1 MTLAC
6 DTCAVLQK
14 CFLEVFFFFFQTSLT
29 FKVSCSDVMSP
40 PPTGN
45 NGEDVRAKDLQE
57 DSVNPFGQQRLY
69 FPFSLDVEGNVGPRV
84 LFHQGKVA
92 VGVFWLQPC

>member
-6 DTCAVLQK
+6 DTHVLSFRNASLK
-14 CFLEVFFFFFQTSLT
+14 RFFFFFQTSLT

-45 NGEDVRAKDLQE
+45 NGENIRAKDLQE
-57 DSVNPFGQQRLY
+57 DSVNSSARKRL
-69 FPFSLDVEGNVGPRV
+69 
-84 LFHQGKVA
+84 
-92 VGVFWLQPC
+92 